1 VTPDPSGSDL
11 AAVTDEVLI
20 VKVRFVAAE
29 LARRDKAVG
38 DREPISELCRLVGI
52 SRKTYYAWIGRFD
65 PDDVEAFL
73 TTGSRRPRTSPGQV
87 PLEIEDEILRLR
99 KQLDEAGWD
108 NGARSIRYRLERAPA
123 DPFAGVVLPWIPSV
137 ATINRILVRRGAIS
151 PQPHKR
157 PRSATGSFQ
166 YDDPNGCWQMDGT
179 SYRLATGRTVMILKI
194 IDDHSRA
201 LLMALAA
208 SSENLRDT
216 RRCLQLAIDKHGAPA
231 AMLTDR
237 GGALNGDPNKASQF
251 RDLVTSLGIEAISS
265 RGHHPQTCGKNE
277 RSHQT
282 MELWLHAQPTA
293 RDLPALQE
301 LLDRYQGLFNTT
313 RPHQALHGKTPDE
326 QYRSRP
332 KAVAG
337 NPTPA
342 RQTSISHVLVSAHGE
357 VASRGHY
364 IGVGRA
370 WAGTRVTVI
379 REGNHITITHRGKLI
394 RSLDLDPSRR
404 YQPNSQANRPA
415 PKCHPCPET
424 PCYLSDET

>member
-1 VTPDPSGSDL
+1 M
-11 AAVTDEVLI
+11 TDEVLI

-29 LARRDKAVG
+29 LARRGKAVR
-38 DREPISELCRLVGI
+38 DREPITELCRLVGI
-52 SRKTYYAWIGRFD
+52 SRKTYYAWLGRFD

-73 TTGSRRPRTSPGQV
+73 APASRRPRTSPGQV
-87 PLEIEDEILRLR
+87 PLEIEDVILRLR

-108 NGARSIRYRLERAPA
+108 NGARSIRYRLERAGI
-123 DPFAGVVLPWIPSV
+123 DPFADVVLPWIPSV
-137 ATINRILVRRGAIS
+137 ATINRILVRRGAVS
-151 PQPHKR
+151 PQPLKR

-179 SYRLATGRTVMILKI
+179 SYRLATGRMVMILKI

-201 LLMALAA
+201 LLLAMAAP
-208 SSENLRDT
+208 SENLRDT
-216 RRCLQLAIDKHGAPA
+216 RRCLQLAIDRHGAPA

-237 GGALNGDPNKASQF
+237 GGALNGDPAKASKF

-282 MELWLHAQPTA
+282 MELWLNAQPTA
-293 RDLPALQE
+293 LDLAALQQH
-301 LLDRYQGLFNTT
+301 LDRYQALFNTT

-332 KAVAG
+332 KATAG
-337 NPTPA
+337 NATPA

-357 VASRGHY
+357 VASGRHY

-370 WAGTRVTVI
+370 WAGKRVTLL
-379 REGNHITITHRGKLI
+379 REGNHVTITHRDTLV
-394 RSLDLDPSRR
+394 RSLDLDLSVR
-404 YQPNSQANRPA
+404 YQRTRKTNRP
-415 PKCHPCPET
+415 T
-424 PCYLSDET
+424 P